1 MPRLIETNTPDDIL
15 PVYRGTPVE
24 ELLRYHNMGEPRP
37 SDNEIPKMF
46 IAMCIDFRK
55 FLVVPNDY
63 AYIMRTAGAR
73 LKGNEFEL
81 LYAIAVGG
89 VSTVVLIGH
98 TDCGMTRVIN
108 QRDQFVTGLGDRAG
122 VASETAGEIFDT
134 FAPEYAIEDPVKA
147 MVAEAIMLRGL
158 LRGVMI
164 APLLYRVSDDRLV
177 QILEPGAIGLS

>member
-1 MPRLIETNTPDDIL
+1 MPKLIDANRAEDIL

-24 ELLRYHNMGEPRP
+24 ELLRYHNLREPRP
-37 SDNEIPKMF
+37 TDNEVPKMF

-73 LKGNEFEL
+73 LRGNEFEL

-108 QRDQFVTGLGDRAG
+108 QRDQFVAGLGERAG
-122 VASETAGEIFDT
+122 VAEETAGEIFDT

-147 MVAEAIMLRGL
+147 MVAEAIHLRSL
-158 LRGVMI
+158 LSGVMI
-164 APLLYRVSDDRLV
+164 APLLYRVSDDKLV
-177 QILEPGAIGLS
+177 QILEPGAIGPA